1 VGRRK
6 HNYKVKME
14 VKEYYGEGHG
24 ENNKI
29 DLDTL
34 HSEMFPFA
42 ITFAKKLGAK
52 KVFVGEP
59 RIKGKSRN
67 KWLVPDILG
76 IRDSTEKPYIIV
88 ECEKSHGNIFDNG
101 GKIDTWSK
109 DEELRKKA
117 DFHFILRGQAWYRR
131 NKIDE
136 FFGND
141 AKYYKFEDIKN
152 EFKPEVL

>member
-1 VGRRK
+1 M
-6 HNYKVKME
+6 VKG
-14 VKEYYGEGHG
+14 VKEHYEKGHE
-24 ENNKI
+24 ENNSI

-34 HSEMFPFA
+34 HSEMFPYA
-42 ITFAKKLGAK
+42 IALAKKLGAK
-52 KVFVGEP
+52 KVFVEP
-59 RIKGKSRN
+59 RIKGKNRSN
-67 KWLVPDILG
+67 WLIPDILG
-76 IRDSTEKPYIIV
+76 ILDSAENPYIIV
-88 ECEKSHGNIFDNG
+88 ECEKSHGGIFDDG

-131 NKIDE
+131 NRIDE

-152 EFKPEVL
+152 ELKPDEP